1 MGKKFEW
8 VEHPSDVGFRAFGRD
23 LAEAFANAGL
33 ALFEI
38 MTDTGKVE
46 PKEEV
51 SIELRSESETSLLYD
66 WIDRLI
72 ALHDSFNLL
81 LSKFKVDIERNREG
95 LRLKAKAWGEQ
106 FNPSKHPSRTA
117 VKAMTYHMMEIG
129 EEEGRVWVQGVVDI

>member
-1 MGKKFEW
+1 MEKKFEW

-23 LAEAFANAGL
+23 LAEAFANAGV

-38 MTDTGKVE
+38 MTDTEKVE
-46 PKEEV
+46 PKKEV

-72 ALHDSFNLL
+72 ALHDSSNLL
-81 LSKFKVDIERNREG
+81 FSKFKVNIERDREG
-95 LRLKAKAWGEQ
+95 LRLTAKAWGER
-106 FNPSKHPSRTA
+106 FDPSKHPSKTA

-129 EEEGRVWVQGVVDI
+129 KGEGKVWVQVVVDI

>member
-129 EEEGRVWVQGVVDI
+129 EEEGRVWVQDVVDI

>member
-106 FNPSKHPSRTA
+106 FNPSKHPSKTA

>member
-95 LRLKAKAWGEQ
+95 LRLRAKAWGEQ